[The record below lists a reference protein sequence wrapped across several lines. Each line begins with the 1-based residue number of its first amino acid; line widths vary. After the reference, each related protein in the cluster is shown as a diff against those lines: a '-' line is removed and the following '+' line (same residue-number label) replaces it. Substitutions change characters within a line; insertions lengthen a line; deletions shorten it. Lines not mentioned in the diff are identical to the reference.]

1 MISNTVLQQL
11 VERFL
16 QVNDKLDHIQTI
28 PIQIM
33 DGVSIST
40 RVLHILVTIGNY
52 ERSNVTFIA
61 EKLGITKG
69 AVSQQI
75 KNLRRANLVQVTYAP
90 DNRKEKLLSL
100 TMKGVKVYQAHGS
113 LHKKLYSE
121 INHNLSQLSSE
132 QQKLILDTLK
142 AVSSSIDKY
151 QEILVQN
158 HEIS

>member
-52 ERSNVTFIA
+52 EHSNVTFIA

-90 DNRKEKLLSL
+90 DNRKEKLISL
-100 TMKGVKVYQAHGS
+100 TMKGVQVYQAHRT
-113 LHKKLYSE
+113 LHQKLYSE

-132 QQKLILDTLK
+132 QQGLILDTLK
-142 AVSSSIDKY
+142 TVSGSIDKY
-151 QEILVQN
+151 QELLVQN